1 MSLSN
6 YLDPAEVDAWAK
18 RESLPSRLVE
28 FYGVDLVAE
37 VVADVAIVVRAYRD
51 LATGDER
58 DGVWEEGYADACHD
72 ILLALGL
79 TPEQAAS

>member
-1 MSLSN
+1 MTVNDWFWAGFASLAERPKLPERLADL
-6 YLDPAEVDAWAK
+6 YGLDLAAEVI
-18 RESLPSRLVE
+18 
-28 FYGVDLVAE
+28 
-37 VVADVAIVVRAYRD
+37 ADVVLEVECLRD

-79 TPEQAAS
+79 TPEEASA

>member
-1 MSLSN
+1 MSVN
-6 YLDPAEVDAWAK
+6 DWYWAGFAAVDE
-18 RESLPSRLVE
+18 RPPLPERLVE
-28 FYGVDLVAE
+28 LYGLDLAAE
-37 VVADVAIVVRAYRD
+37 VVADVALEVECLRD

-79 TPEQAAS
+79 TPAEASS